1 MNLDDYLRLQELD
14 RIEGEKKCLVC
25 LKKIINICLKR
36 NYTFSIHAL
45 RDDSSIDVTT
55 DGWKSSYNAYFR
67 AFESRFG
74 CAPHTSECKNFVET
88 YGKDYQL

>member
-45 RDDSSIDVTT
+45 RDDSSINVTT

-67 AFESRFG
+67 GSLINYSDGKETLTVFELL
-74 CAPHTSECKNFVET
+74 EKLKN
-88 YGKDYQL
+88 L